1 MLDTLPIY
9 QAKLDCVDDGI
20 FSLSLVSEP
29 ATEFKLLCFNKDK
42 FEFSIE
48 NQEEHIIKFPI
59 MLCDTPIYRN
69 YLNYEFYITYSR
81 EVLKSMSQRFL
92 SESNQNNYDIEHNG
106 VLLPKGSLEMIEIFQ
121 KDVENGINPKG
132 FESVSDGS
140 LLATCRV
147 NDETLWEM
155 CKSGEF
161 GGISLT
167 GFFSLEEQFKK
178 LNKKETFSMTLNK
191 LKELLKDVL
200 LNYNSQESSVGNLF
214 YNGDEIMQGTALTD
228 KDGNPIAD
236 GEVLIDGYK
245 LIVENG
251 MVKEMNPIEEEAPS
265 TEEQPTVEEPIAEE
279 VKEDEPKED
288 ETPIEEETPT
298 EEQPTEEAPIE
309 EQPTEE
315 IPTDEPTEDVT
326 PLVEE
331 PQPNA
336 DIEALKTEVESLK
349 AAISDLLKKIS
360 TPAEKPIIEEF
371 SAVSENEKNI
381 PSNIKK
387 LMGYAKYLK

>member
-1 MLDTLPIY
+1 MLDLPIY
-9 QAKLDCVDDGI
+9 NACISDETDGI
-20 FSLSLVSEP
+20 WSVSLVNSP
-29 ATEFKLLCFNKDK
+29 ATEYTMMLFNSDRLDFTVEDEDK
-42 FEFSIE
+42 
-48 NQEEHIIKFPI
+48 HIIKTVV
-59 MLCDTPIYRN
+59 MLANTPIYRN
-69 YLNYEFYITYSR
+69 DWGYEYYVTYSK
-81 EVLKSMSQRFL
+81 ETL
-92 SESNQNNYDIEHNG
+92 SYMAQKMLRDNTHQNFDLEHNG
-106 VLLPKGSLEMIEIFQ
+106 AILPKGSIELIELFQ
-121 KDVENGINPKG
+121 KDIDNGINPNG
-132 FESVSDGS
+132 FENVADGS
-140 LLATCRV
+140 LLATYKV
-147 NDETLWEM
+147 NDEGLWNM
-155 CKSGEF
+155 CKNGTF
-161 GGISLT
+161 TGISLS
-167 GFFSLEEQFKK
+167 GFFNLTEEQFSKIK
-178 LNKKETFSMTLNK
+178 QKESFNMTLNN
-191 LKELLKDVL
+191 LKNLIKDIL
-200 LNYNSQESSVGNLF
+200 LNFNSQESNIGNVF
-214 YNGDEIMQGTALTD
+214 YSGDEIMQGTALTD

-265 TEEQPTVEEPIAEE
+265 TEEEPQEEPIIEE

-298 EEQPTEEAPIE
+298 EEQPTEETPIE

-349 AAISDLLKKIS
+349 VAISDLLKKIS

>member
-1 MLDTLPIY
+1 MNYPLYLATLDNL
-9 QAKLDCVDDGI
+9 DDGI

-29 ATEFKLLCFNKDK
+29 ATEFQMLCFNKQK
-42 FEFSIE
+42 FEYSVE

-59 MLCDTPIYRN
+59 MVADTPIYRN

-81 EVLKSMSQRFL
+81 EVLKSMAQRFL

-106 VLLPKGSLEMIEIFQ
+106 VLLPKGSIEMIEIFQ
-121 KDVENGINPKG
+121 KDVANGIDPKG

-147 NDETLWEM
+147 CDETLWEM
-155 CKSGEF
+155 CKSGDF
-161 GGISLT
+161 SGISLT
-167 GFFSLEEQFKK
+167 GFFSLIELEQFSKMQKK
-178 LNKKETFSMTLNK
+178 QNFNMTLNN
-191 LKELLKDVL
+191 LKNLIKDIL

-245 LIVENG
+245 LIIENG

-265 TEEQPTVEEPIAEE
+265 TEDKPTVEEPITEE
-279 VKEDEPKED
+279 VKEDEPKE
-288 ETPIEEETPT
+288 EETPS
-298 EEQPTEEAPIE
+298 EEVETPIE

-315 IPTDEPTEDVT
+315 TPIEEPTDEPTEDVT